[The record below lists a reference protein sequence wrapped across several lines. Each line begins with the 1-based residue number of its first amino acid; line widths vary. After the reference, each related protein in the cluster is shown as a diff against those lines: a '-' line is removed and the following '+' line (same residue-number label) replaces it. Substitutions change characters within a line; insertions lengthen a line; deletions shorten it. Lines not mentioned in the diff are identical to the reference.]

1 MAVPQTSAGIRGDQ
15 CIVAYGDVF
24 DEETCYDEST
34 QLELCSHDYL
44 WDGEY
49 DFSYHENEVE
59 VDVSDFNLIWED
71 SGYDDVKELEV
82 ETCFDTEVETCY
94 YDAEVENCS
103 YDDEVVYCYDAEVED
118 FNYDAVDYFE
128 L

>member
-15 CIVAYGDVF
+15 CIVAYGDVL
-24 DEETCYDEST
+24 DEETCYDKST

-59 VDVSDFNLIWED
+59 VDVSNFNLIWEN

-82 ETCFDTEVETCY
+82 ETCFDAEEEVNY
-94 YDAEVENCS
+94 H
-103 YDDEVVYCYDAEVED
+103 DAEVED
-118 FNYDAVDYFE
+118 YDYYCFAEDCYDY
-128 L
+128 